1 MERVAEDL
9 FLLDG
14 RPRHAINAYLM
25 GDVLVDA
32 GTRQARR
39 RILRQLR
46 GQAVRAH
53 ALTHVHPDH
62 QGASHAVCT
71 EFDIPLFAGS
81 DDAEA
86 MESAEVMAQRDGGG
100 PETLVQRTFF
110 TGPPH
115 PVARRLREGDEVAG
129 FTVLETPGHTPGH
142 LGYWREDDRT
152 LVAGDVF
159 FNVNPLTGRPGLR
172 PPPDGFNDDTERN
185 RESMRRLAALDPA
198 VVVFGHGPPLR
209 DRGALQ
215 RYVAVHEG

>member
-1 MERVAEDL
+1 MLRVADGV

-14 RPRHAINAYLM
+14 RPRHAINVYLM

-39 RILRQLR
+39 RILRQLQGR
-46 GQAVRAH
+46 QVRAH

-71 EFDIPLFAGS
+71 ALDIPLWVGE
-81 DDAEA
+81 DDADA
-86 MESAEVMAQRDGGG
+86 MESAEVMAERSGGG
-100 PETLVQRTFF
+100 LETLVQRTLM

-129 FTVLETPGHTPGH
+129 FTVLETPGHTRGH
-142 LGYWREDDRT
+142 VAYWREADRT

-159 FNVNPLTGRPGLR
+159 FNVNPLTGRRGLQA
-172 PPPDGFNDDTERN
+172 PPDGFNEDTEGN
-185 RESMRRLAALDPA
+185 RESRRRLAALDPE

-215 RYVAVHEG
+215 RFVAEREG